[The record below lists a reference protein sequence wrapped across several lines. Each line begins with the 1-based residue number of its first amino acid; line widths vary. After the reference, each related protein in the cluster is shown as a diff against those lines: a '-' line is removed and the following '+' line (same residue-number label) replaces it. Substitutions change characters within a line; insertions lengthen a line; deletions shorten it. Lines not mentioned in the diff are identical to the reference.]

1 MDKINV
7 PGVPSVSNLKPEGKG
22 MEIIGLLQKL
32 SDLTDEQRNE
42 MLRTAFAKTVAESLA
57 KNNNEGLLEVLRH
70 CNLAPS
76 KIEESEKVIWNH
88 RLSLFRIAYDQ
99 IVANAKPT
107 PSAKKGKTERRDWK
121 NPELLNKF
129 LDAVKASKTGT
140 FKDIGETFGG
150 LEPSQVMSVLEGLR
164 TGKYAGVGFPAKEYD
179 IHLPR
184 QKGRKASA

>member
-1 MDKINV
+1 MEKINV
-7 PGVPSVSNLKPEGKG
+7 PGVPAVSSLKSEGRG
-22 MEIIGLLQKL
+22 MEIIGLIQRLG
-32 SDLTDEQRNE
+32 DLTEEQRNE

-57 KNNNEGLLEVLRH
+57 KNSNEGLLEVLQH

-76 KIEESEKVIWNH
+76 TITETDKVVWNH

-99 IVANAKPT
+99 IVANAKPV
-107 PSAKKGKTERRDWK
+107 PSAKKNNGERRDWK

-129 LDAVKASKTGT
+129 IDAVKASKTGT